1 MMARPGRGCPPARH
15 GRRCRS
21 ATTATSAWFGK
32 GLIRHENFRSAG
44 GRLLEI
50 LISHGPWGG
59 SENYVHFRLNPSG
72 RRGYSRRLSKVE
84 AIPTARVRATLE
96 REVIE
101 HFAEISRALGQPR
114 SLAEIYGLLFIS
126 PRPLAMDELIA
137 RLQISQGSVSQ
148 GLKFLRDIGAVR
160 PVAVAEDRRV
170 HYEAVA
176 ELRRLA
182 GRFLRDQLAPRV
194 AGSEQRLERLADSI
208 NEFSGEHRAHLASR
222 VTMLRSWH
230 QNTRRVL
237 PLVIKLLGS

>member
-1 MMARPGRGCPPARH
+1 MR
-15 GRRCRS
+15 
-21 ATTATSAWFGK
+21 
-32 GLIRHENFRSAG
+32 
-44 GRLLEI
+44 
-50 LISHGPWGG
+50 
-59 SENYVHFRLNPSG
+59 
-72 RRGYSRRLSKVE
+72 KVE
-84 AIPTARVRATLE
+84 SPPTTRVRASLE

-126 PRPLAMDELIA
+126 SRPLAMDELRI
-137 RLQISQGSVSQ
+137 RLQISKGSASQ

-160 PVAVAEDRRV
+160 PVAVEDDRRV

-182 GRFLRDQLAPRV
+182 GRFLRDQLAPRL
-194 AGSEQRLERLADSI
+194 AGSQRRLERLTDSVS
-208 NEFSGEHRAHLASR
+208 ELDGEQRDHAASR